1 MTDAELQFLVE
12 KISIQSF
19 HKPFLHKAYFNPRL
33 RTTGGRYMLGSHNI
47 DINRKYF
54 DEHGMDELI
63 GIIKHELCHY
73 HLHIEGKGY
82 KHGDEDFKRLLN
94 EVGGPRHCS
103 ILTSV
108 NNRKRYLI
116 YVCSKCGLEFK
127 RRRKINIRKYVCGLC
142 KGKLKLVK
150 EVIMKEDNS

>member
-19 HKPFLHKAYFNPRL
+19 RKPFLHKAYFNPRL

-47 DINRKYF
+47 DINRKYL

-127 RRRKINIRKYVCGLC
+127 RRRKINIRKYVCGRC

-150 EVIMKEDNS
+150 EVIMKEGKS

>member
-108 NNRKRYLI
+108 NNRKRYVI

-127 RRRKINIRKYVCGLC
+127 RRRKINIRKYVCGRC
-142 KGKLKLVK
+142 KGRLKLVK
-150 EVIMKEDNS
+150 EVIMKEDKP

>member
-1 MTDAELQFLVE
+1 MTDAELQLLVE

-33 RTTGGRYMLGSHNI
+33 RTTGGRYMLGSHDI
-47 DINRKYF
+47 DINRKYL
-54 DEHGMDELI
+54 DEHGMDELT

-94 EVGGPRHCS
+94 EVGGPRHCLT
-103 ILTSV
+103 LTSV
-108 NNRKRYLI
+108 NNRTRFMI

-127 RRRKINIRKYVCGLC
+127 RRRKINIRKYVCGRC

-150 EVIMKEDNS
+150 EVIMKEDKS

>member
-54 DEHGMDELI
+54 DEHGIDELI

-127 RRRKINIRKYVCGLC
+127 RRRKINVRKYVCGRC

-150 EVIMKEDNS
+150 EVIMKEEKS

>member
-47 DINRKYF
+47 DINRKYL

-73 HLHIEGKGY
+73 HLHNEGKGY

-108 NNRKRYLI
+108 NNRRRYLI
-116 YVCSKCGLEFK
+116 YECSKCGLEFK
-127 RRRKINIRKYVCGLC
+127 RRRKINLRKYVCGRC
-142 KGKLKLVK
+142 KGRLKLVK
-150 EVIMKEDNS
+150 EVIMKEDKS

>member
-108 NNRKRYLI
+108 NDRKKYLI

-127 RRRKINIRKYVCGLC
+127 RRRKINIRKYVCGRC

-150 EVIMKEDNS
+150 EVIMKEDKS

>member
-127 RRRKINIRKYVCGLC
+127 RRRKINIRKYVCGRC

>member
-47 DINRKYF
+47 DINRKYLE
-54 DEHGMDELI
+54 EHGMDELI

-103 ILTSV
+103 ILMSV

-127 RRRKINIRKYVCGLC
+127 RRRKINLRKYVCGRC

-150 EVIMKEDNS
+150 EVIMNEDKS

>member
-1 MTDAELQFLVE
+1 
-12 KISIQSF
+12 
-19 HKPFLHKAYFNPRL
+19 
-33 RTTGGRYMLGSHNI
+33 MLGSHNI
-47 DINRKYF
+47 DINRKYL

-108 NNRKRYLI
+108 NNRRRYLI
-116 YVCSKCGLEFK
+116 YECSKCGLEFK
-127 RRRKINIRKYVCGLC
+127 RRRKINLRKYVCGRC
-142 KGKLKLVK
+142 KGRLKLVK
-150 EVIMKEDNS
+150 EVIMKEDKS

>member
-1 MTDAELQFLVE
+1 MTDAELQFLVG

-33 RTTGGRYMLGSHNI
+33 KTTGGRYMLGSHNI
-47 DINRKYF
+47 DINRKYL
-54 DEHGMDELI
+54 DEHGMGELI

-108 NNRKRYLI
+108 NNRRRYLI

-127 RRRKINIRKYVCGLC
+127 RRRKINIRKYVCGRC

-150 EVIMKEDNS
+150 EVIMKEDKS

>member
-47 DINRKYF
+47 DINRKYL

-108 NNRKRYLI
+108 NNRRRYLI
-116 YVCSKCGLEFK
+116 YECSKCGLEFK
-127 RRRKINIRKYVCGLC
+127 RRRKINLRKYVCGRC
-142 KGKLKLVK
+142 KGRLKLVK
-150 EVIMKEDNS
+150 EVIMKEDKS